1 MEIISNNK
9 TATNT
14 VEVEFKASAE
24 EFEQAVQA
32 AYLKKKKN
40 INVPGFR
47 KGKAPRKII
56 EAEYGEGVFYED
68 AVNGMY
74 QKSVAEVIDELKL
87 EVVDMPNI
95 EVTEVSKENGVSF
108 KATFTTKPEVEIKD
122 YKGIKVNKTVK
133 NVTDE
138 DVANELKRYQEKDAR
153 IIDVTDRPLQ
163 KGDTAVFDFE
173 GFVDGEAFEGGKA
186 EHFSLEIGSGQ
197 FIPGF
202 EDGMVGHSIDEEF
215 EINVTFPENY
225 NAENL
230 KGKPAVFKAG
240 DEKDVVVTF
249 PTEYTPELA
258 GKEATFKCKIHEI
271 KAKEYA
277 ELDDEFAKDVSD
289 FDTLD
294 EFKADIRAKLEES
307 AKNAAD
313 AKLDADITDA
323 VIEKLEGEIPDA
335 MINNR
340 VDDLVRDWEYRNRYQ
355 GITVADY
362 LKFTNTTIEQFKENF
377 KEPAAKQ
384 VKLRL
389 ALEKIA
395 QIENVAV
402 TDEDVEKE
410 YAEMAEN
417 YKMELDKVKALV
429 AEEALRKDL
438 EVEKA
443 FDIVR
448 ESADVTEVTE

>member
-95 EVTEVSKENGVSF
+95 EVTEVSKEKGVSF

-230 KGKPAVFKAG
+230 KGKPAV
-240 DEKDVVVTF
+240 
-249 PTEYTPELA
+249 
-258 GKEATFKCKIHEI
+258 FKCKIHEI

>member
-133 NVTDE
+133 TVTDE

-186 EHFSLEIGSGQ
+186 EGFVLELGSGQ

-202 EDGMVGHSIDEEF
+202 EDQIVGHNAGEEF
-215 EINVTFPENY
+215 DIDVTFPDEY
-225 NAENL
+225 QVEEL
-230 KGKPAVFKAG
+230 KGAPAVFKIKLN
-240 DEKDVVVTF
+240 EIQ
-249 PTEYTPELA
+249 Y
-258 GKEATFKCKIHEI
+258 KEVPA
-271 KAKEYA
+271 
-277 ELDDEFAKDVSD
+277 LDDDLVKDSTE
-289 FDTLD
+289 FDTVD
-294 EFKADIRAKLEES
+294 EYKADIRKSMEEAAEKAAENEVEGKLF
-307 AKNAAD
+307 
-313 AKLDADITDA
+313 DA
-323 VIEKLEGEIPDA
+323 VVEKMQAEVPQVMYDNR
-335 MINNR
+335 INEMLQELSQR
-340 VDDLVRDWEYRNRYQ
+340 LAPQ
-355 GITVADY
+355 GITLQQYFQYTGQSLDDAKKMY
-362 LKFTNTTIEQFKENF
+362 EEQAK
-377 KEPAAKQ
+377 KQ
-384 VKLRL
+384 VDLRL

-395 QIENVAV
+395 EIENIEPTADEIDAEYKRIAEAYNIEIDQVKAVLPEDGVKLDVAV
-402 TDEDVEKE
+402 S
-410 YAEMAEN
+410 
-417 YKMELDKVKALV
+417 KAVDLI
-429 AEEALRKDL
+429 KD
-438 EVEKA
+438 
-443 FDIVR
+443 
-448 ESADVTEVTE
+448 SAVIK

>member
-24 EFEQAVQA
+24 EFEKAVQA
-32 AYLKKKKN
+32 TYLKQRKN
-40 INVPGFR
+40 ITVPGFR
-47 KGKAPRKII
+47 KGKAPRKMI
-56 EAEYGEGVFYED
+56 ETQYGEGVFYQD

-74 QKSVAEVIDELKL
+74 QQTVAQVIDELKL

-95 EVTEVSKENGVSF
+95 EVTDVSKESGVSF
-108 KATFTTKPEVEIKD
+108 KAEFTTKPEVEISG
-122 YKGIKVNKTVK
+122 YKGIKVEKTVK
-133 NVTDE
+133 TVIDE
-138 DVANELKRYQEKDAR
+138 DIEKELQRYREKDAR
-153 IIDVTDRPLQ
+153 IVDVTDRALAM
-163 KGDTAVFDFE
+163 GDTAVFDFE
-173 GFVDGEAFEGGKA
+173 GFVDGESFEGGKA
-186 EHFSLEIGSGQ
+186 ERFSLEIGSHQ

-202 EDGMVGHSIDEEF
+202 EEGMVGKNIGEEF
-215 EINVTFPENY
+215 DVNVTFPEDY

-230 KGKPAVFKAG
+230 KGKAAVFK
-240 DEKDVVVTF
+240 
-249 PTEYTPELA
+249 
-258 GKEATFKCKIHEI
+258 CKLHEI
-271 KAKEYA
+271 KTKEYA
-277 ELDDEFAKDVSD
+277 ELDDEFAKDVSE

-294 EFKADIRAKLEES
+294 EFKADIKAKLEEN
-307 AKNAAD
+307 AKNNAE
-313 AKLDADITDA
+313 AKLDSDLTDS
-323 VIEKLEGEIPDA
+323 VIALMQGEIPEA

-355 GITVADY
+355 GITLADF

-377 KEPAAKQ
+377 KEPAEKQ

-395 QIENVAV
+395 ELESITAS
-402 TDEDVEKE
+402 DEDVEKE

-417 YKMELDKVKALV
+417 YKMEIDKVKALV
-429 AEEALRKDL
+429 TVEALRKDI

-448 ESADVTEVTE
+448 DNAEITEVNE

>member
-202 EDGMVGHSIDEEF
+202 EEGVVGHKVGESF
-215 EINVTFPENY
+215 
-225 NAENL
+225 
-230 KGKPAVFKAG
+230 
-240 DEKDVVVTF
+240 DVNVTF
-249 PTEYTPELA
+249 PTEYHSEELA
-258 GKEATFKCKIHEI
+258 GKDATFKVTI
-271 KAKEYA
+271 KELKRKELPT
-277 ELDDEFAKDVSD
+277 LDDEFAKDVSE
-289 FDTLD
+289 FDTLEELKKD
-294 EFKADIRAKLEES
+294 LTEKMAAEKKDQADSKMENDLLEQ
-307 AKNAAD
+307 AVKNM
-313 AKLDADITDA
+313 T
-323 VIEKLEGEIPDA
+323 VEIPTVMFENKAQDMVEEFGYRLQTQGMNMDMYMKYTGTTPEA
-335 MINNR
+335 LTAQFMPQAEAQ
-340 VDDLVRDWEYRNRYQ
+340 VR
-355 GITVADY
+355 
-362 LKFTNTTIEQFKENF
+362 TT
-377 KEPAAKQ
+377 
-384 VKLRL
+384 LL
-389 ALEKIA
+389 LEKIA
-395 QIENVAV
+395 EVENIEI
-402 TDEDVEKE
+402 TEEDINGE
-410 YAEMAEN
+410 YDRMVKD
-417 YKMELDKVKALV
+417 YGMELDKVKSIV
-429 AEEALRKDL
+429 PVEEIKRQLTIQ
-438 EVEKA
+438 KA
-443 FDIVR
+443 AKVITD
-448 ESADVTEVTE
+448 SAVVTQL

>member
-230 KGKPAVFKAG
+230 KGKPAVFK
-240 DEKDVVVTF
+240 
-249 PTEYTPELA
+249 LSL
-258 GKEATFKCKIHEI
+258 IHI
-271 KAKEYA
+271 
-277 ELDDEFAKDVSD
+277 
-289 FDTLD
+289 
-294 EFKADIRAKLEES
+294 
-307 AKNAAD
+307 
-313 AKLDADITDA
+313 
-323 VIEKLEGEIPDA
+323 
-335 MINNR
+335 
-340 VDDLVRDWEYRNRYQ
+340 
-355 GITVADY
+355 
-362 LKFTNTTIEQFKENF
+362 
-377 KEPAAKQ
+377 
-384 VKLRL
+384 
-389 ALEKIA
+389 
-395 QIENVAV
+395 
-402 TDEDVEKE
+402 
-410 YAEMAEN
+410 
-417 YKMELDKVKALV
+417 
-429 AEEALRKDL
+429 
-438 EVEKA
+438 
-443 FDIVR
+443 
-448 ESADVTEVTE
+448 

>member
-14 VEVEFKASAE
+14 VEVEFKATAE

-74 QKSVAEVIDELKL
+74 QKSVSEVIDELKL

-133 NVTDE
+133 TVTDE

-153 IIDVTDRPLQ
+153 IIDVTDRALQ

-173 GFVDGEAFEGGKA
+173 GFVDGQPFEGGKA

-215 EINVTFPENY
+215 DVNVTFPENY

-230 KGKPAVFKAG
+230 KGKPAV
-240 DEKDVVVTF
+240 
-249 PTEYTPELA
+249 
-258 GKEATFKCKIHEI
+258 FKCKIHEI

-294 EFKADIRAKLEES
+294 EFK
-307 AKNAAD
+307 
-313 AKLDADITDA
+313 ADITDA

>member
-163 KGDTAVFDFE
+163 KGDTAVF
-173 GFVDGEAFEGGKA
+173 EGGKA

-230 KGKPAVFKAG
+230 KGKPAVFK
-240 DEKDVVVTF
+240 
-249 PTEYTPELA
+249 
-258 GKEATFKCKIHEI
+258 CKIHEI

-277 ELDDEFAKDVSD
+277 
-289 FDTLD
+289 
-294 EFKADIRAKLEES
+294 
-307 AKNAAD
+307 
-313 AKLDADITDA
+313 
-323 VIEKLEGEIPDA
+323 
-335 MINNR
+335 
-340 VDDLVRDWEYRNRYQ
+340 
-355 GITVADY
+355 
-362 LKFTNTTIEQFKENF
+362 
-377 KEPAAKQ
+377 
-384 VKLRL
+384 
-389 ALEKIA
+389 
-395 QIENVAV
+395 
-402 TDEDVEKE
+402 
-410 YAEMAEN
+410 
-417 YKMELDKVKALV
+417 
-429 AEEALRKDL
+429 
-438 EVEKA
+438 
-443 FDIVR
+443 
-448 ESADVTEVTE
+448 

>member
-186 EHFSLEIGSGQ
+186 ENYNLKLGSGN

-202 EDGMVGHSIDEEF
+202 EEQIVGHKTGEEF
-215 EINVTFPENY
+215 TITVKFPDDY
-225 NAENL
+225 QAEEL
-230 KGKPAVFKAG
+230 KGKEAEFKIN
-240 DEKDVVVTF
+240 
-249 PTEYTPELA
+249 L
-258 GKEATFKCKIHEI
+258 HEI
-271 KAKEYA
+271 KAT
-277 ELDDEFAKDVSD
+277 ELPEVDDEFVKDVSD
-289 FDTLD
+289 KET
-294 EFKADIRAKLEES
+294 LEEYKAELKETV
-307 AKNAAD
+307 AKRLQDEAD
-313 AKLDADITDA
+313 KDVDNQIAEKLM
-323 VIEKLEGEIPDA
+323 ENLEGEIPEAMYDNQANEMIREFDMRLRSQGLDMKTYMQYMGMDA
-335 MINNR
+335 N
-340 VDDLVRDWEYRNRYQ
+340 
-355 GITVADY
+355 A
-362 LKFTNTTIEQFKENF
+362 LKDMYKDEAEKR
-377 KEPAAKQ
+377 

-389 ALEKIA
+389 ALEAVARKEN
-395 QIENVAV
+395 IEV
-402 TDEDVEKE
+402 TEADLDAE
-410 YAEMAEN
+410 YGKMAEA
-417 YKMELDKVKALV
+417 YKMDVDKVKEAV
-429 AEEALRKDL
+429 PAESLSEDVK
-438 EVEKA
+438 VEKA
-443 FDIVR
+443 LNLVKDKAVIK
-448 ESADVTEVTE
+448 

>member
-14 VEVEFKASAE
+14 VEVEFKATAE

-95 EVTEVSKENGVSF
+95 EVTDVSKENGVSF
-108 KATFTTKPEVEIKD
+108 KATFTTKPEVEVKD

-133 NVTDE
+133 TVTDE

-153 IIDVTDRPLQ
+153 IIDVTDRALQ

-173 GFVDGEAFEGGKA
+173 GFVDGQPFEGGKA

-202 EDGMVGHSIDEEF
+202 EDGMVGHNIDEEF
-215 EINVTFPENY
+215 DVNVTFPENY

-230 KGKPAVFKAG
+230 KGKPAV
-240 DEKDVVVTF
+240 
-249 PTEYTPELA
+249 
-258 GKEATFKCKIHEI
+258 FKCKIHEI

-313 AKLDADITDA
+313 TKLDADITDA

-340 VDDLVRDWEYRNRYQ
+340 VDDLVRDGEYRNRYQ
-355 GITVADY
+355 GITIAD
-362 LKFTNTTIEQFKENF
+362 
-377 KEPAAKQ
+377 
-384 VKLRL
+384 
-389 ALEKIA
+389 
-395 QIENVAV
+395 
-402 TDEDVEKE
+402 
-410 YAEMAEN
+410 
-417 YKMELDKVKALV
+417 
-429 AEEALRKDL
+429 
-438 EVEKA
+438 
-443 FDIVR
+443 
-448 ESADVTEVTE
+448 